1 MSIEEGRHIAIR
13 FSEALTGDVS
23 GNEACFT
30 VTVPVYDMVP
40 GGSIEDVT
48 VPVESVSQSDEL
60 GDHVLLL
67 NFASGNLECI
77 RNAAA
82 PITVSYAGG
91 TLAGTGGPVDGFSVQ
106 FTATDLIPKNH
117 QHDMEHITLSVQA
130 AGVLTKV
137 NYSDTADNEHI
148 EISVTA
154 VGVLTH
160 IDDL

>member
-1 MSIEEGRHIAIR
+1 MSIVEGRHIAIR

-23 GNEACFT
+23 RNETCFT
-30 VTVPVYDMVP
+30 VTVPAYNMVP
-40 GGSIEDVT
+40 GGTLEDMT

-67 NFASGNLECI
+67 NFASGNLVCI
-77 RNAAA
+77 RNAAG
-82 PITVSYAGG
+82 PITVAYSGG
-91 TLAGTGGPVDGFSVQ
+91 TLAGAGGPVEDFSAQ
-106 FTATDLIPKNH
+106 FTATDLLPKNH
-117 QHDMEHITLSVQA
+117 QHDMEHIALSVQA
-130 AGVLTKV
+130 TGFLKKITS
-137 NYSDTADNEHI
+137 SDTVENEHI